1 MDLKKIKTAST
12 SALKKLWN
20 KHKEDE
26 GISPVF
32 GQQLKNIAKEL
43 KSRGEKLNEQTNFM
57 NQDIKTSIRKFI
69 GDISNKDYA
78 GAQNRLEQ
86 IVTEKM
92 KNKVREIVKTSK
104 NSPKKDK

>member
-12 SALKKLWN
+12 SELKKIWN
-20 KHKEDE
+20 KHKDDE

-57 NQDIKTSIRKFI
+57 NQDIKTSVRHFI
-69 GDISNKDYA
+69 GGIANKDYA
-78 GAQNRLEQ
+78 SAQTVLEQ
-86 IVTEKM
+86 VITEKM
-92 KNKVREIVKTSK
+92 KNKVRDIVKNSK
-104 NSPKKDK
+104 KETKKG

>member
-1 MDLKKIKTAST
+1 MNIKNASTAQLKKI
-12 SALKKLWN
+12 WN
-20 KHKEDE
+20 KHKNEE
-26 GISPVF
+26 GASPVF

-57 NQDIKTSIRKFI
+57 NQDTKKTIKSFI
-69 GDISNKDYA
+69 GNIANKDYA
-78 GAQNRLEQ
+78 NAQTVLEQ

-104 NSPKKDK
+104 NFPKKDK

>member
-12 SALKKLWN
+12 SELKKIWN
-20 KHKEDE
+20 KHKDDE

-57 NQDIKTSIRKFI
+57 NQDTKKSIQQFI
-69 GDISNKDYA
+69 GDIANKDYA
-78 GAQNRLEQ
+78 SAQNSLQ
-86 IVTEKM
+86 QVVAEKI
-92 KNKVREIVKTSK
+92 KNKVRDHVNFSK
-104 NSPKKDK
+104 K

>member
-1 MDLKKIKTAST
+1 MNIKNASTAQLKKI
-12 SALKKLWN
+12 WN
-20 KHKEDE
+20 KHKNEE
-26 GISPVF
+26 GASPVF

-57 NQDIKTSIRKFI
+57 NQDTKKTIKSFI
-69 GDISNKDYA
+69 GNIANKDYA
-78 GAQNRLEQ
+78 NAQTVLEQ